1 MFSFVH
7 GYIRYTSRTD
17 DDNNNN
23 KITSVYVVQET
34 FAIRGILYYI
44 AL

>member
-7 GYIRYTSRTD
+7 GYIRYTSRT

-34 FAIRGILYYI
+34 FAIRGFLYYI